1 MLASPCWQKDWWRT
15 PMANPARPY
24 TPETLAERWDCS
36 AQHVRRLISQGQLHA
51 FRVGRLIRI
60 RPEWVEEYECRKSEL
75 PHSEESGTPSGTT
88 RKESEGASASTSR
101 RTQRTLVAPSG
112 RRLTLS
118 AN

>member
-1 MLASPCWQKDWWRT
+1 
-15 PMANPARPY
+15 MAEPARPY

-88 RKESEGASASTSR
+88 RKESATGSASTSLQMK
-101 RTQRTLVAPSG
+101 RTVVTPSG
-112 RRLTLS
+112 RRLTFN